1 MAGDGLSVP
10 GVTSLRGPW
19 STTARAGSAT
29 VGTATTS
36 GDAMAAA
43 DPGQEPARQQ
53 RSPVDAL
60 HLVAA
65 AIALLLCLIL
75 AVGAENTMAGVEADL
90 LQLVDRVPSALTDVL
105 VGLVQ
110 LVALVT
116 PLVVV
121 AVALALRRVR
131 LAVLLVAVPLAAAV
145 LEGVLAGR
153 LGRLRPALLAQAL
166 AQESWVTGAAFPR
179 AAWIGGA
186 AAATV
191 VAGPWLTH
199 GWRRAAWWL
208 VGVFA
213 LTRMVTGHEVPLDV
227 LAAIALGALTGSA
240 GLLLVGRPSLRPD
253 RAQLASALA
262 RSGLEV
268 ASLERAGVD
277 ARGSTPYFATLADG
291 RRLFVKALGQ
301 DERDADLLFRAW
313 RRLRLQNVGDEVPYS
328 TLRRAVE
335 HEALVSLKA
344 ADAGVRTPHLVTVAA
359 VGELAMVLA
368 YDAVDGHSLD
378 QVDAGAVTD
387 TVLEELWRQVARLRR
402 ERIAHRDL
410 RLANVL
416 LDRDGRAWLLDFG
429 FAELAATDSML
440 DADAAELLC
449 STYVKAGAG
458 RAVAAAARVVGR
470 DPVAA
475 ALRYVQPAAL
485 SSATRKAV
493 NAVAG
498 KVKPL
503 QDEILRVTGIP
514 EPRYAQVERVSARR
528 VAVWLFTGVAVYLLI
543 HQLSD
548 VRLLA
553 QQIKDVD
560 WRWLPAVVVLT
571 VLSYV
576 AAAMSAIGSVPDRL
590 PPWPTFV
597 AQVGA
602 SFVNWVTPAKVGGL
616 ALGAR
621 FMERQGVHAAVA
633 VTGAGINA
641 VAGAIMH
648 AALLGMFVV
657 VVGASGLDG
666 VHPPSARTLLWVG
679 LAILA
684 AAGVV
689 AAVPAGRRLV
699 YRHVVPS
706 LRRAVG
712 GMRELGGHPAKLALL
727 FGGSA
732 LVTLC
737 YAFGL
742 VACVEAFGG
751 GLPVPAVIASY
762 LVGSAIAQVAP
773 TPGGIGAVE
782 AALITGL
789 TAAGLDKETAVP
801 AVFLFRLVSF
811 WLPILPGWLAFNW
824 LQRSD
829 QI

>member
-1 MAGDGLSVP
+1 MAVADLEQ
-10 GVTSLRGPW
+10 
-19 STTARAGSAT
+19 ARA
-29 VGTATTS
+29 
-36 GDAMAAA
+36 
-43 DPGQEPARQQ
+43 RYQ

-60 HLVAA
+60 RLVVAA
-65 AIALLLCLIL
+65 VGFVVCLAL
-75 AVGAENTMAGVEADL
+75 AVGAKNTMVGVEADL
-90 LQLVDRVPSALTDVL
+90 LQLVDRVPSPVADFL

-110 LVALVT
+110 LVALAA
-116 PLVVV
+116 PLVLL
-121 AVALALRRVR
+121 AVALVLRRFR
-131 LAVLLVAVPLAAAV
+131 LAVLLVAVPGVAAA
-145 LEGVLAGR
+145 LEIALASR
-153 LGRLRPALLAQAL
+153 LDRLRPPLLERALGEQ
-166 AQESWVTGAAFPR
+166 SWVAGAAFPST
-179 AAWIGGA
+179 AWICGAA

-191 VAGPWLTH
+191 ASPWLTR
-199 GWRRAAWWL
+199 GTRRAAWWL

-213 LTRMVTGHEVPLDV
+213 VTRMVTGHQVPLDV
-227 LAAIALGALTGSA
+227 LAGIALGAMAGSA

-253 RAQLASALA
+253 RRQLVGALA

-277 ARGSTPYFATLADG
+277 ARGSTPYFARLADG

-344 ADAGVRTPHLVTVAA
+344 TDCGVRTPHLVTVAA

-368 YDAVDGHSLD
+368 YDAVDGRALD
-378 QVDAGAVTD
+378 EVDDGAVD
-387 TVLEELWRQVARLRR
+387 DEVLRGVWRQVARLRR

-410 RLANVL
+410 RLANVF
-416 LDRDGRAWLLDFG
+416 LDPDGRAWLIDFG
-429 FAELAATDSML
+429 FAELAASDAML
-440 DADAAELLC
+440 DEDAAELLC
-449 STYVKAGAG
+449 STYTKVGAE
-458 RAVAAAARVVGR
+458 RAVAAAVEVIGP

-475 ALRYVQPAAL
+475 ALRYLQPAAL
-485 SSATRKAV
+485 STATRKAV
-493 NAVAG
+493 NALPG
-498 KVKPL
+498 KDKPL
-503 QDEILRVTGIP
+503 QEEVLRATGSS
-514 EPRYAQVERVSARR
+514 EPRPVQVERVSVRR
-528 VAVWLFTGVAVYLLI
+528 VAVWLFTGVAVYFLI

-548 VRLLA
+548 VQLLA
-553 QQIKDVD
+553 QQVRDAD
-560 WRWLPAVVVLT
+560 WRWLPAIVAMS

-576 AAAMSAIGSVPDRL
+576 GATMSALGSVPDRL

-621 FMERQGVHAAVA
+621 YMERQGVHGAVA

-648 AALLGMFVV
+648 ATLLGVFVLA
-657 VVGASGLDG
+657 VGARGLG
-666 VHPPSARTLLWVG
+666 GIHPPSARILLGVG
-679 LAILA
+679 LGILA
-684 AAGVV
+684 VSGLV
-689 AAVPAGRRLV
+689 AAVPGGRRLV

-706 LRRAVG
+706 VRRAVD
-712 GMRELGGHPAKLALL
+712 GMRELGGHPGKLALL

-737 YAFGL
+737 YAFCL
-742 VACVEAFGG
+742 VYCVEAFGG
-751 GLPVPAVIASY
+751 GLAVPAIIAAY
-762 LVGSAIAQVAP
+762 LVGAAIGQIAP

-782 AALITGL
+782 AALIAGL
-789 TAAGLDKETAVP
+789 AAAGLDKETAVP
-801 AVFLFRLVSF
+801 AVFLFRLATF
-811 WLPILPGWLAFNW
+811 WLPILPGWLAFAW

-829 QI
+829 RI

>member
-1 MAGDGLSVP
+1 MVNYRSGRVGKVGTGDNSGDG
-10 GVTSLRGPW
+10 
-19 STTARAGSAT
+19 
-29 VGTATTS
+29 
-36 GDAMAAA
+36 MAAA
-43 DPGQEPARQQ
+43 DPGQEPARHQ
-53 RSPVDAL
+53 RSPVDVL
-60 HLVAA
+60 HLAA
-65 AIALLLCLIL
+65 AALALLLCLIL
-75 AVGAENTMAGVEADL
+75 AVGAENTMVGVEADL
-90 LQLVDRVPSALTDVL
+90 LQLVDRVPSALTDFL

-121 AVALALRRVR
+121 AVALGLGRVR

-153 LGRLRPALLAQAL
+153 LGRVRLPLLAQAL
-166 AQESWVTGAAFPR
+166 AQESWVTGAAFPS

-253 RAQLASALA
+253 RPQLVSALA

-268 ASLERAGVD
+268 ASLERAGVH

-313 RRLRLQNVGDEVPYS
+313 RRLRLQNVGDEGPYS

-368 YDAVDGHSLD
+368 YDAVDGRSLD
-378 QVDAGAVTD
+378 EVDAGAVTD

-416 LDRDGRAWLLDFG
+416 LGRDGRPWLLDFG

-449 STYVKAGAG
+449 STYARAGAE
-458 RAVAAAARVVGR
+458 RAVAAAAGVVGR
-470 DPVAA
+470 DPLAA

-485 SSATRKAV
+485 SAATRKAV
-493 NAVAG
+493 NALPG

-548 VRLLA
+548 VSLLA

-648 AALLGMFVV
+648 AALLGIFVV

-679 LAILA
+679 LGILA
-684 AAGVV
+684 AAGLV

-706 LRRAVG
+706 LKRAAG
-712 GMRELGGHPAKLALL
+712 GIRELGGHPGKLALL

-737 YAFGL
+737 YGFCL

-751 GLPVPAVIASY
+751 GLPVPAVIATY
-762 LVGSAIAQVAP
+762 LVGAAIAQVAP

-811 WLPILPGWLAFNW
+811 WLPILPGWPAFTW